1 MEPGM
6 FDIPDSL
13 TPPRVLVNLCG
24 REISKPA
31 LWPIKTV
38 RMWLN
43 WIEHLA
49 TDQAV
54 PGSNPGI
61 RTSLYREVGDNSQ
74 LPFL

>member
-1 MEPGM
+1 MAFRTIE
-6 FDIPDSL
+6 
-13 TPPRVLVNLCG
+13 
-24 REISKPA
+24 
-31 LWPIKTV
+31 TV

-61 RTSLYREVGDNSQ
+61 RTI
-74 LPFL
+74 